1 MRKTHLVGIILLFSS
16 AALAT
21 ETQETSAIKEGVKPF
36 TSSLTIVS
44 KDALSGLKDG
54 IDEGRQSGSSVDGA
68 VIIYDKDNLKKYTTV
83 RVLSVQ
89 STGGNNYLVTL
100 AVKNNSDSLI
110 RLTNLNE
117 KKNIYAIDAD
127 DFVTYLGGIQ
137 EDVNI
142 PSKTAIKLRLIFK
155 DAEGEPVKLRFYD
168 EEIELKK
175 K

>member
-16 AALAT
+16 TALAT

-83 RVLSVQ
+83 RVLSVE
-89 STGGNNYLVTL
+89 STDGNNYLVTL

-117 KKNIYAIDAD
+117 KKNVYAIDAD

-168 EEIELKK
+168 EKIELKK

>member
-83 RVLSVQ
+83 RVLSV
-89 STGGNNYLVTL
+89 
-100 AVKNNSDSLI
+100 
-110 RLTNLNE
+110 
-117 KKNIYAIDAD
+117 
-127 DFVTYLGGIQ
+127 
-137 EDVNI
+137 
-142 PSKTAIKLRLIFK
+142 
-155 DAEGEPVKLRFYD
+155 
-168 EEIELKK
+168 
-175 K
+175 